1 MLNAENLIIL
11 VSLTLLLSYI
21 SSLFYSI
28 TRIPDVIFLM
38 GFGILMGPVLNYVD
52 KTLFDQ
58 LAPLMSILALSIILF
73 EAGINVDI
81 ISLIDSMG
89 KATILSVLSIV
100 SSILIVGVLV
110 SQVLMPQDF
119 TLLQG
124 MLLGAMVGG
133 TSTVAVFGILSGIG
147 SSIPD
152 MVQTRI
158 LLTMESIISDP
169 ICIISSITLIKM
181 VMQPDVSVY
190 QSFKDIISTFIL
202 SSLMG
207 LGLGLLWAR
216 ILDKLKKRPY
226 SYMITLGVLLP
237 AYIIS
242 ERVIG
247 AGSGAMTALTF
258 GLAITN
264 YQFIMNIFKT
274 ESDLTIDKLKLR
286 EFHDEITF
294 FIKSFFF
301 VYIGVVATTSLK
313 FMLFGFIIVL
323 AQMLMRFSLVEL
335 ISKPLMLTTTEKVLS
350 QSVYASGLPAFV
362 MSQLPLIFDP
372 DKLHFINPGI
382 YPVIAMPIVLGTI
395 LYSSFIG
402 PFMVRR
408 ELSSNRKK
416 PAPILTEQELYNM
429 LWNDKALKKIYHIG

>member
-38 GFGILMGPVLNYVD
+38 GFGILMGPVLHYVD
-52 KTLFDQ
+52 SALFDM

-81 ISLIDSMG
+81 VSLIDTMG
-89 KATILSVLSIV
+89 KATILSVLSIF

-110 SQVLMPQDF
+110 SKVLMPHDF
-119 TLLQG
+119 SLLQG
-124 MLLGAMVGG
+124 MLLGAMIGG
-133 TSTVAVFGILSGIG
+133 TSTVAVFGILSGLG
-147 SSIPD
+147 NSIPD
-152 MVQTRI
+152 MAQSRI

-190 QSFKDIISTFIL
+190 ESFMDIISTFLL
-202 SSLMG
+202 SSI
-207 LGLGLLWAR
+207 LGLGIGILWAK
-216 ILDKLKKRPY
+216 ILDKVRKRPY
-226 SYMITLGVLLP
+226 SYMITLGILLP
-237 AYIIS
+237 SYIMS
-242 ERVIG
+242 ERIIG
-247 AGSGAMTALTF
+247 GGGGVMTALTF

-264 YQFIMNIFKT
+264 YQYIMNIFKN
-274 ESDLTIDKLKLR
+274 ESKVKIDKHKLR

-301 VYIGVVATTSLK
+301 VYIGVVATMSLQ

-323 AQMLMRFSLVEL
+323 VQMAMRFGLVEI
-335 ISKPLMLTTTEKVLS
+335 ISKPLRFTTTEKVFS
-350 QSVYASGLPAFV
+350 QGMYASGLPAFV

-372 DKLHFINPGI
+372 DKLHFMNPGI
-382 YPVIAMPIVLGTI
+382 YPDIAMPIVLGTI
-395 LYSSFIG
+395 LYSSFVG
-402 PFMVRR
+402 PFLVRR
-408 ELSSNRKK
+408 GLSLNKKK
-416 PAPILTEQELYNM
+416 PERILNDKERYSM
-429 LWNDKALKKIYHIG
+429 LWKDENLRKIHDIG